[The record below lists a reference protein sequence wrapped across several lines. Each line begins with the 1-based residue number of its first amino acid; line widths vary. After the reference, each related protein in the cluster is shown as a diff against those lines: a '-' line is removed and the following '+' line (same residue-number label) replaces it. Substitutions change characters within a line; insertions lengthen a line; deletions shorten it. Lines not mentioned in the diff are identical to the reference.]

1 MYYVISTRQYQR
13 KSLIFAIIEPFLEP
27 TNPQRRESNFE
38 KFHFSMSFI
47 SVFQSIIFPFYQKTV
62 KKHFYEV
69 FPMHLHRQ
77 KL

>member
-1 MYYVISTRQYQR
+1 MYYVKSTRQYQR
-13 KSLIFAIIEPFLEP
+13 KFLPFLEP